1 MQKKIFKNLTF
12 LPICCISL
20 KLEEYV
26 STYAGPLKFS
36 KLARE
41 RCYIQSNGTDQICSK
56 GRYATAIVCLLWPVL
71 IAVNYYYFCYFWHF

>member
-1 MQKKIFKNLTF
+1 MQEKIFKNLTF

-56 GRYATAIVCLLWPVL
+56 GRYATAIGCLLWAAL
-71 IAVNYYYFCYFWHF
+71 IYFAFAIFGIF